1 MFDEIKSVVNIWA
14 AGGVIFWLFGF
25 GLAEY
30 TIGFTLF
37 LLVLAGIY
45 HMWQWSDSKKAQAER
60 AHERSLLNQ
69 MTEDE
74 RKVYFRQ
81 KRENIMISFK
91 EGEIKSLNEKEE
103 RLARAE
109 ARAERELRLAEK
121 QAQNNAN
128 TVKLPPGTKLA
139 ATAYVGYK
147 VGKKIASW

>member
-37 LLVLAGIY
+37 FLVLMVIY
-45 HMWQWSDSKKAQAER
+45 HLWVWSEFKETQAEH
-60 AHERSLLNQ
+60 AYERGLLLQ
-69 MTEDE
+69 MSEDE
-74 RKVYFRQ
+74 RKVYFEQ
-81 KRENIMISFK
+81 KKENLELTRK
-91 EGEIKSLNEKEE
+91 ENEIKSVNEQEE